1 MADNQENI
9 VVLSQL
15 EIGSYEFRFSLDNTY
30 FHAITP
36 SELLG
41 GETAVVAKLNL
52 RESDFSLRMAVEGM
66 VQVTCDRCLD
76 PMDVDIDVEDE
87 VDVEQDAEQL
97 DLSWLAYEMIIVNLP
112 LVHSHQPGGCNPA
125 MELLLQNH
133 LCTELEEPEA

>member
-9 VVLSQL
+9 VVLSKL
-15 EIGSYEFRFSLDNTY
+15 ETGTHVFRFSLDDTY

-36 SELLG
+36 TELLG
-41 GETAVVAKLNL
+41 GLVSVVAKLDL
-52 RESDFSLRMAVEGM
+52 RASDFSLHLTVDGS

-76 PMDVDIDVEDE
+76 PMSLDVYVDEDVDADS
-87 VDVEQDAEQL
+87 DAEQL